1 MIARITNF
9 SSKENQIIEW
19 EDRIPRIQSKWND
32 FSESMFNRLLEQFNL
47 LLDKYPNSLRDDV
60 ILKKQ
65 QELKKYAKDNKTA
78 ISNCYSYCNKDKEN
92 SRTNTYG
99 IRIVPKKFYSTVI
112 TITSYNSTSGL

>member
-32 FSESMFNRLLEQFNL
+32 FSESMFKRLLEQNNL

-60 ILKKQ
+60 ILKK
-65 QELKKYAKDNKTA
+65 
-78 ISNCYSYCNKDKEN
+78 
-92 SRTNTYG
+92 
-99 IRIVPKKFYSTVI
+99 
-112 TITSYNSTSGL
+112 

>member
-60 ILKKQ
+60 ILKK
-65 QELKKYAKDNKTA
+65 
-78 ISNCYSYCNKDKEN
+78 
-92 SRTNTYG
+92 
-99 IRIVPKKFYSTVI
+99 
-112 TITSYNSTSGL
+112 

>member
-60 ILKKQ
+60 ILKNIK
-65 QELKKYAKDNKTA
+65 N
-78 ISNCYSYCNKDKEN
+78 
-92 SRTNTYG
+92 
-99 IRIVPKKFYSTVI
+99 
-112 TITSYNSTSGL
+112 

>member
-1 MIARITNF
+1 MNEV
-9 SSKENQIIEW
+9 K
-19 EDRIPRIQSKWND
+19 
-32 FSESMFNRLLEQFNL
+32 
-47 LLDKYPNSLRDDV
+47 DDV
-60 ILKKQ
+60 ILRKY

>member
-47 LLDKYPNSLRDDV
+47 LLDKYPDSLRDDV
-60 ILKKQ
+60 ILKNIK
-65 QELKKYAKDNKTA
+65 N
-78 ISNCYSYCNKDKEN
+78 
-92 SRTNTYG
+92 
-99 IRIVPKKFYSTVI
+99 
-112 TITSYNSTSGL
+112 

>member
-47 LLDKYPNSLRDDV
+47 LLDKYPDSLRDDV
-60 ILKKQ
+60 ILKNI
-65 QELKKYAKDNKTA
+65 EH
-78 ISNCYSYCNKDKEN
+78 
-92 SRTNTYG
+92 
-99 IRIVPKKFYSTVI
+99 
-112 TITSYNSTSGL
+112 